1 MSVTNRIKLHSGF
14 FSTKQAILARYI
26 TDNLQNVA
34 FMNSTQICKQVSVS
48 EATLTRF
55 VYALGYESFAE
66 FIDELRKEFMSI
78 TLAEPSLKEQPEEGE
93 ATAYQEVFD
102 VEIQL
107 MKETRDQVDKDTF
120 DACVDLL
127 YNSREVLLV
136 GGPTHTFLAQYM
148 HNYLYLF
155 RDRVR
160 LISDLDM
167 SLLGTV
173 QNISNNSMALIFSY
187 PRYPNETQRIVKL
200 LKGNGVKLIGMTDC
214 PLSPIVPFMDY
225 SLYTPLKFLLLT
237 DPLASAMAM
246 IHSLLIGIFK
256 RNPTDIK
263 ERLTHYEDS
272 VVTADMFVFN
282 DYDFSMKL

>member
-14 FSTKQAILARYI
+14 LSAKQSILARYI
-26 TDNLQNVA
+26 TDNLQDVA

-55 VYALGYESFAE
+55 VYTLGYENFAE
-66 FIDELRKEFMSI
+66 FIDELRKEFMNT
-78 TLAEPSLKEQPEEGE
+78 TLSDPPVKEQPTESGE
-93 ATAYQEVFD
+93 TAFQQVFD
-102 VEIQL
+102 VEIEL
-107 MKETRDQVDKDTF
+107 MKQTRDQVDPATF
-120 DACVDLL
+120 DSCVDLL

-136 GGPTHTFLAQYM
+136 GGPTHTFLAQYLY
-148 HNYLYLF
+148 NYLYLF

-160 LISDLDM
+160 IVSNLDM

-173 QNISNNSMALIFSY
+173 QNISSDSAALIFSY
-187 PRYPNETQRIVKL
+187 PRYPQETQRIIKL

-225 SLYTPLKFLLLT
+225 NLYTPLKFLLLT

-256 RNPTDIK
+256 SNPDHIR
-263 ERLTHYEDS
+263 ERLSHYEDS